1 MENIGPYSTTRE
13 ETLVTPEQFFQLPGE
28 ASGIS
33 PIRRLMFALLESAW
47 ESIAHFLALY
57 AAKKDRPRHKRDADA
72 AVSWLEGEI
81 APADP
86 AVGLVSFEECC
97 TLCYLEPSVVRDF
110 FRQSARRAVVAAPHA
125 YGDFVNIARVRR
137 KLALRAKTGYNK
149 ETP

>member
-13 ETLVTPEQFFQLPGE
+13 EILVTPEQFFQLPGE

-57 AAKKDRPRHKRDADA
+57 AAKTNRPRHKRDADA
-72 AVSWLEGEI
+72 AASWLEGETT
-81 APADP
+81 PSDP

-97 TLCYLEPSVVRDF
+97 TLCHLEPSIVRDF

-125 YGDFVNIARVRR
+125 YEDFVDIASVRR
-137 KLALRAKTGYNK
+137 KLALKTKPRYSK
-149 ETP
+149 ETS